1 MEFTINQKTLVNAL
15 KVVAPAVGKG
25 RVEFLKLVHIEASG
39 QTVQFKATNLDLT
52 LTVTEKVADLFEW
65 GMVCV
70 NHKALS
76 DLVSKLPKGADI
88 RFKDGGNSAE
98 VVLTTGSIRR
108 PLSSL
113 PSEEF
118 PHSPFTGNPFQS
130 FDQGNQGTLHRAL
143 ERVLPCVARSDES
156 RAIMQGVLFQS
167 GPSGAKISATDGRRA
182 MRLAFASGS
191 RENWQAVIPGKA
203 LQVLAKLLKDPKQC
217 DQACSIRYN
226 EGQAWC
232 RVVTG
237 PGRSVKWQVRCL
249 EGVFPDLDRVYPKS
263 FSRSWAFDSRDL
275 VGPLERAMAGNKA
288 NPYKS
293 KADNEDIVVFS
304 LLGGSGFETMQVS
317 GQQED
322 VTEKVPAPGWD
333 GDPLRFSLNGEYLLE
348 LFRSPVGQMIVL
360 NIQDETRA
368 MTLHGSSGLD
378 WEMVIMPI
386 KLRQPVAAE

>member
-1 MEFTINQKTLVNAL
+1 MEFVINQKTLVNAL

-98 VVLTTGSIRR
+98 VVLTCGNIRR
-108 PLSSL
+108 PLPSL

-203 LQVLAKLLKDPKQC
+203 LQVLAKLTKDPKQC

-237 PGRSVKWQVRCL
+237 PGSSVKWQVRCL
-249 EGVFPDLDRVYPKS
+249 EGTFPDLDRVYPKS
-263 FSRSWAFDSRDL
+263 FTRSWAFDSRDL
-275 VGPLERAMAGNKA
+275 VGPIERAMQGNNDKM
-288 NPYKS
+288 NPG
-293 KADNEDIVVFS
+293 IVVFNMGWTGDDGNS
-304 LLGGSGFETMQVS
+304 GMRISGENEEVFEILRAPDWKGSS
-317 GQQED
+317 
-322 VTEKVPAPGWD
+322 
-333 GDPLRFSLNGEYLLE
+333 LRFSLNGEYLLE
-348 LFRSPVGQMIVL
+348 LFKSPVGQMIVL
-360 NIQDETRA
+360 NIQDECRA
-368 MTLHGSSGLD
+368 MTLHGDSGLD
-378 WEMVIMPI
+378 WEFVIMPI
-386 KLRQPVAAE
+386 KLRQPVTAE

>member
-1 MEFTINQKTLVNAL
+1 MEFVINQKTLVNAL
-15 KVVAPAVGKG
+15 KVIAPAVYKKG
-25 RVEFLKLVHIEASG
+25 PLEVLRCVHIEASG

-52 LTVTEKVADLFEW
+52 LTITEKVGDLLEW
-65 GMVCV
+65 GRVCI
-70 NHKALS
+70 NHKDLL
-76 DLVSKLPKGADI
+76 DLVSKFPKGADI
-88 RFKDGGNSAE
+88 RFKDGGSSAE
-98 VVLTTGSIRR
+98 VVLTTGNIQR

-118 PHSPFTGNPFQS
+118 PSAPFVGNPFQI

-156 RAIMQGVLFQS
+156 RAIMCGVLFQS

-237 PGRSVKWQVRCL
+237 PGSSVKWQVRCL

-263 FSRSWAFDSRDL
+263 FTRSWAFDSRDL
-275 VGPLERAMAGNKA
+275 VGPIERAMAGNTDKLCP
-288 NPYKS
+288 NRV
-293 KADNEDIVVFS
+293 IFS
-304 LLGGSGFETMQVS
+304 LLDDGAKKWVQV
-317 GQQED
+317 GED
-322 VTEKVPAPGWD
+322 EKVFESLSSSDGWD
-333 GDPLRFSLNGEYLLE
+333 GEPLRFSLNGEYLLE
-348 LFRSPVGQMIVL
+348 LFKSPVGQMIVL
-360 NIQDETRA
+360 NIQDECRA

-378 WEMVIMPI
+378 WEMVVMPI
-386 KLRQPVAAE
+386 KLRQQVEEDQQA